1 MNDFHPAPVEER
13 AFFTKRLQEEQAAL
27 RQAEGSGSAW
37 RHRRLVTRYEVVL
50 SLYEGSRAG

>member
-1 MNDFHPAPVEER
+1 MSDFHPTPVEER

-50 SLYEGSRAG
+50 SLYEGGRAG